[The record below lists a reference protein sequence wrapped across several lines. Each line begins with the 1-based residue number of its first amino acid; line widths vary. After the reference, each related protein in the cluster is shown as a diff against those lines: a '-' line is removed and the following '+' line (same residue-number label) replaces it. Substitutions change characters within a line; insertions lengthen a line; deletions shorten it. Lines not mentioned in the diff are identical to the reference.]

1 MNEGDLV
8 RYVGTLPNG
17 PARVVEV
24 GDGRAIV
31 DLEGTG
37 RVECAVTDLKPWYAE
52 GGFIGV
58 MDTPIRLRPEET
70 VVWPIGSATEQ
81 AVAGAQ
87 YIKQNY
93 GGTDPGGSSG

>member
-1 MNEGDLV
+1 MNEGDQV

-17 PARVVEV
+17 LARIVEI
-24 GDGRAIV
+24 GDGRAII

-37 RVECAVTDLKPWYAE
+37 RVECAVTDLQSWYAH
-52 GGFIGV
+52 GGDLPSGIV
-58 MDTPIRLRPEET
+58 T
-70 VVWPIGSATEQ
+70 VAGESGCTLAWPTGSATEQ

-93 GGTDPGGSSG
+93 GGTDSGGTSD